1 MITWGRGSWRELS
14 DKSILLTD
22 LNDNHHLI
30 IWSSDHLIIGS
41 SEHLDFLDESQLASP
56 TWPSTSDQ
64 RGRRSPSNRKSRK
77 SVTVLLSVEK
87 YRNSKEFV
95 AVLKWEA
102 GKNATSTLCGTWR
115 YWLECVSECIFW
127 MDFLVYSPSASL
139 IEFSSY
145 FFSNVFSL
153 SVKGKKSDLNSLWHS
168 VRLTRVCF
176 WVYFLD
182 GFFSVFSECIF
193 NWIFKLFFFKCIF
206 SECEREKVRP
216 QLFVALGE
224 ID

>member
-30 IWSSDHLIIGS
+30 IWSSDYRIIWASGFPGWKS
-41 SEHLDFLDESQLASP
+41 TRLTDLTINIWSEGQEVSLKQEIQEKCHSTVERRKIPELKRVCRCSQV
-56 TWPSTSDQ
+56 
-64 RGRRSPSNRKSRK
+64 RGR
-77 SVTVLLSVEK
+77 
-87 YRNSKEFV
+87 
-95 AVLKWEA
+95 
-102 GKNATSTLCGTWR
+102 
-115 YWLECVSECIFW
+115 
-127 MDFLVYSPSASL
+127 
-139 IEFSSY
+139 
-145 FFSNVFSL
+145 
-153 SVKGKKSDLNSLWHS
+153 KKCDLNFLWHLAI
-168 VRLTRVCF
+168 LTRVCF

-206 SECEREKVRP
+206 CECEREKVRL